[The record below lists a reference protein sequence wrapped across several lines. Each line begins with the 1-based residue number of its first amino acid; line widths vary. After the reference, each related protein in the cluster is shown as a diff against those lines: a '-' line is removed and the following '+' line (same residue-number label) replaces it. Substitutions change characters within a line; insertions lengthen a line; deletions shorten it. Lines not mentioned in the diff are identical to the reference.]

1 MTAPSLERPAA
12 HPVRALKSIKAL
24 RADRVLFA
32 LVASICLGAPAAQAQ
47 PQPKP
52 ASLDLT
58 KLRGKVVYLDFW
70 ASWCGPCKLS
80 FPYMQ
85 RLAAAHPA
93 DQFVIVAVNVDR
105 SRDSAD
111 AFLAQA
117 KSRLQIVYDP
127 SAELAR
133 KFAVKGMPTS
143 MLIGRDGRVRYVHEG
158 FFPAKIPAY
167 EAQITELLN
176 EKP

>member
-1 MTAPSLERPAA
+1 MTALGLERQAA
-12 HPVRALKSIKAL
+12 HPNPALTSRKRL
-24 RADRVLFA
+24 RAGRVLFA
-32 LVASICLGAPAAQAQ
+32 VVTFMCLAAPAAQAQ
-47 PQPKP
+47 PEP

-85 RLAAAHPA
+85 RLAAAHPP

-105 SRDSAD
+105 SRDRAD

-127 SAELAR
+127 SAALAR